1 MSKVTQKLDGTPS
14 ITEIQAYDKSKGK
27 VVDIPD
33 DEVEEV
39 QNSRRIYFAIKR
51 NYSDAKDSK
60 ISARNFIT

>member
-14 ITEIQAYDKSKGK
+14 ITEIQAYDKFEGK

-39 QNSRRIYFAIKR
+39 QNSRRVYFAFKR
-51 NYSDAKDSK
+51 NYSEAK
-60 ISARNFIT
+60 NT